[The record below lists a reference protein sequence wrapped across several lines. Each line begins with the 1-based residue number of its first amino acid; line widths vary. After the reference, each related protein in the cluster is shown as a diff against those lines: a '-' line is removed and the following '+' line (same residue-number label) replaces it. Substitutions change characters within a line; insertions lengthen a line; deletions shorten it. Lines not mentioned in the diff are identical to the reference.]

1 MRTALGRLTKVSGR
15 AASRPPG
22 ADLMTFA
29 LPVYAPVDILP
40 GLARKPIVNAGS
52 RLIIGA

>member
-1 MRTALGRLTKVSGR
+1 MRAPLVQLTKVSGR
-15 AASRPPG
+15 AASRPPE

-40 GLARKPIVNAGS
+40 GLARKTIVNAGS